1 MNPRRKAE
9 PARSGWRRC
18 AKNIF
23 SPECHCST
31 ALLPPR
37 ALPAHGRCLAGAV
50 AADSRRLP
58 VPTAGL
64 VAETEA
70 VVSSRTLRQP
80 FAWQARARLRQ
91 RLGLEGPLGASDDFM
106 SDFVK
111 DEDLDVD
118 GAAAAGGAKGPA
130 GGSAK
135 AQSAQVGSPA
145 PSLVRPT
152 CST

>member
-1 MNPRRKAE
+1 M
-9 PARSGWRRC
+9 
-18 AKNIF
+18 
-23 SPECHCST
+23 
-31 ALLPPR
+31 
-37 ALPAHGRCLAGAV
+37 
-50 AADSRRLP
+50 
-58 VPTAGL
+58 PTAGL